1 MGPSLRWG
9 DGIEVNAPESLRAAA
24 ERLAGTSSSPRLD
37 AELLLA
43 HALGI
48 EREELLRRLRDL
60 AVPDSFA
67 ALVDRRAEGE
77 PVAYITGT
85 RDFWTITLRVTPDV
99 LIPRPDT
106 ETLLEAAVDH
116 FGKQPGPRRIL
127 DLGTGSGA
135 LLLAALDE
143 WRQAKGVGVDQ
154 SEAALAVARSNAE
167 RLELASRAEFRRGN
181 WGHGIVE
188 RFDLILIN
196 PPYISSHAMLPRD
209 VADHEPHRALFAG
222 FDGLDDYRLLAP
234 QLPGLLADGGMA
246 AIEIGFDQGQSA
258 AELFAEQGLQ
268 VQCRKDLAGQDRCL
282 IVSR

>member
-1 MGPSLRWG
+1 MTPSQ
-9 DGIEVNAPESLRAAA
+9 ALRAAA
-24 ERLAGTSSSPRLD
+24 ERLAGTSDSPRLD

-48 EREELLRRLRDL
+48 EREELLLRLRDL

-67 ALVDRRAEGE
+67 ALVERRAAGE

-85 RDFWTITLRVTPDV
+85 RDFWTITLRVNPDV

-106 ETLLEAAVDH
+106 ETLLDAAIDH

-143 WRQAKGVGVDQ
+143 WREAMGMGIDL
-154 SEAALAVARSNAE
+154 SEAALTVARANAE
-167 RLELASRAEFRRGN
+167 RLGLAARAEFRRGN
-181 WGHGIVE
+181 WGQGIVE

-196 PPYISSHAMLPRD
+196 PPYISSHATLPHD
-209 VADHEPHRALFAG
+209 VAGHEPHSALFAG
-222 FDGLDDYRLLAP
+222 PDGLDDYRRLAP
-234 QLPGLLADGGMA
+234 QLQALLAAGGMA

-258 AELFAEQGLQ
+258 AALFAEQGLE
-268 VQCRKDLAGQDRCL
+268 VRCRTDLAGRDRCL
-282 IVSR
+282 IISQ

>member
-9 DGIEVNAPESLRAAA
+9 DGSEVKAPEALRAAA
-24 ERLAGTSSSPRLD
+24 ERLAGSSDSPRLD

-43 HALGI
+43 HALGM
-48 EREELLRRLRDL
+48 EREELLLKLRDL
-60 AVPDSFA
+60 PVPGSFT
-67 ALVDRRAEGE
+67 ALIERRAAGE

-143 WRQAKGVGVDQ
+143 WREATGIGVDL
-154 SEAALAVARSNAE
+154 SEAALAVARDNAE
-167 RLELASRAEFRRGN
+167 RLGFSSRAEFRRGN
-181 WGHGIVE
+181 WGQGIAE

-209 VADHEPHRALFAG
+209 VAGHEPHSALFAG
-222 FDGLDDYRLLAP
+222 PDGLDDYRRLTPQIPALLA
-234 QLPGLLADGGMA
+234 GGGMA

-258 AELFAEQGLQ
+258 AALFAEQGLE
-268 VQCRKDLAGQDRCL
+268 VRCRKDLAGRDRCL
-282 IVSR
+282 IISH